1 MGSWFSR
8 RSKDSDEDSKN
19 TQSQNDLFSKSQNDR
34 PNAPGPGKPG
44 KQASVKKLDEHHKLK
59 LNKRDGTYTLLVST
73 HPPGHPTVMRW
84 MLCPAS
90 TENTLLDT
98 SFMTAHWRTR

>member
-8 RSKDSDEDSKN
+8 GSKDSDEDNKN
-19 TQSQNDLFSKSQNDR
+19 TQSQGPQNDPFSKSQNDR

-59 LNKRDGTYTLLVST
+59 LNKRDGTYTILVSL
-73 HPPGHPTVMRW
+73 HPPGHPMMRW

-90 TENTLLDT
+90 SETTLLDT
-98 SFMTAHWRTR
+98 SQEG